1 MRVPFGNA
9 VAGRKGGREAR
20 NEPSWET
27 GERGSDVVV
36 LFATAAAADAA
47 AAAPPDSR
55 FERRGKERKRASA
68 RATRRVQP
76 LLSLYRIANEAPAR
90 CRPPRSSPISVCR
103 RLRGI

>member
-9 VAGRKGGREAR
+9 AAGRAAGREAR

-36 LFATAAAADAA
+36 LFATAVAAA

-68 RATRRVQP
+68 RATRRVPP
-76 LLSLYRIANEAPAR
+76 LLSLYRIANDAPAR
-90 CRPPRSSPISVCR
+90 CRPPRSSPIPSVVAFAEYD
-103 RLRGI
+103 